1 MNRVF
6 GILDV
11 RHVGRRDPTGIRK
24 DSKGVIG
31 DAHESDGGEDGSVHN
46 SRRGRKAEPPI
57 DEDEDG
63 GEVDKGDCQ
72 DDDGNRR
79 RKGKA
84 PLHLI
89 GKRER
94 ETHRRQGSGGSV
106 ELGELF
112 RCENALLRKKR
123 RRVKRIKTGERHR
136 WLAFYEFGLWFIVPL
151 TKAFLF

>member
-11 RHVGRRDPTGIRK
+11 RHVGRRNPTRIRK
-24 DSKGVIG
+24 DSEGVIG
-31 DAHESDGGEDGSVHN
+31 DAHESDGGEDDSVHN
-46 SRRGRKAEPPI
+46 SRRGHKAEPPV

-84 PLHLI
+84 LLHLI
-89 GKRER
+89 RKRDR
-94 ETHRRQGSGGSV
+94 ETHRRQGSGGSGD
-106 ELGELF
+106 LGELF
-112 RCENALLRKKR
+112 RCEMRC
-123 RRVKRIKTGERHR
+123 
-136 WLAFYEFGLWFIVPL
+136 
-151 TKAFLF
+151 